1 MITVCSK
8 CAEEFPFLVLE
19 KDEMIT
25 LCDICYQ
32 IDGDIRGKRVRHSKS
47 IKWSYSNYPPF
58 LLRFATLCRENGIEV

>member
-1 MITVCSK
+1 
-8 CAEEFPFLVLE
+8 
-19 KDEMIT
+19 MIT